1 MLLTFLTMAL
11 GGPRA
16 LILLFFLTASF
27 DGGAGASAELEEGEE
42 AESSAEE
49 CECDEIPPGRKRP
62 RAHL

>member
-1 MLLTFLTMAL
+1 M
-11 GGPRA
+11 
-16 LILLFFLTASF
+16 LFFLTASF

-49 CECDEIPPGRKRP
+49 CEYDSSGDEIPPGRKRP